1 MSAPLNFPASFAQQ
15 RMWFLHRLDPGDP
28 SYHVPL
34 LLRIRGPLD
43 AEALAG
49 AFEDVIDRQEQLRT
63 SFADV
68 DGELQQRV
76 HPRGRFELARHR
88 VEASD
93 AADTE
98 LVDRPAVAAVLRG
111 LIDAPFDLGE
121 PGALRAALL
130 DLGGEDR
137 LLAIVVHHI
146 VVDGVSL
153 KILLAELDAFYRAR
167 VGGAPVTLPSLDIQY
182 ADYSEWQRGRTDRA
196 ALDAELA
203 HWRGLFPHGLAE
215 STVPTDRPRS
225 TTRGSSGARHEFDLD
240 AAVAD
245 AARRLARGDGATLYM
260 VLLTAW
266 AATVSRASGGCE
278 SITAATLLANR
289 DNPQIVDLI
298 GLFVNTLPIPV
309 DLSGQPT
316 FRALL
321 ARVRAATMDVFAHQD
336 APVEQIVPAL
346 RRTRDTG
353 EVTFPLLF
361 ALQNFADAR
370 VRFADLDV
378 VRIDEDERSTR
389 FELELHI
396 WEHPDRL
403 HAALVYST
411 DLFDADTVDRLARAF
426 TTILRSGCAAPD
438 LDIDRLDLPAE
449 SALPSASVNREPL
462 RDWHFGARA
471 DAVER
476 YESVL
481 HEAGMRPG
489 DVVATAASPRSSYV
503 AIAALAIL
511 RRGGVWLPL
520 DPRDSNGALAQEIA
534 AIERWYRPGN
544 RFTIGF
550 QAPGAQ
556 ALPTP
561 GDHAIATPDGPR
573 RPTRPDGDTDLEPG
587 TAHAP
592 GNTQLTPGNALR
604 PATLGGA
611 RPPALHRIA
620 PTVGGAS
627 TDAPDGSE
635 PAPATI
641 RIRAR
646 GSTRPTPEATH
657 TPVPNGIESIPSVD
671 PTPDLPAILVATPD
685 GRALLDRATVD
696 AQVRTMRAW
705 FRTGPTGSVWL
716 SDAAHATDILWAA
729 SCFDRIE
736 DTPAPGDADVALGTG
751 AELAGFGGIAVVIG
765 ESVAAPVHTHTVYG
779 DETRGWYLRVDAD
792 ASARSPGEVTVR
804 DRSGTVVP
812 HGFRGAIHLDGVP
825 TGLRGSL
832 VGARLRIDTD
842 RDDTA
847 VWTGRAPVLA
857 ALVRAALLTLPQLR
871 EAAVLD
877 RTTAAGLRETVAYV
891 SRNTA
896 IDGRAVLRLLH
907 ERVPRALIPNAVVTL
922 PGALPLDARGRVD
935 IAVLQR
941 IPVID
946 TAETERIAAAAAAA
960 GAATATTGK
969 PPAPPLRRLA
979 VPAAAPA
986 PTGEGVPGTGPAL
999 SDGGPQPEPR
1009 WTALGPALAAAA
1021 GGTGSIRHLRA
1032 TGPDTVSSYGEL
1044 LSRATALATALLDG
1058 GSRTGDPLVL
1068 QSRDTE
1074 DFLVGVW
1081 ACLLAGLVAAPV
1093 AAPVDYA
1100 VPSPARDR
1108 FLRIWES
1115 LERPIVLA
1123 GRDEYDALRTWRTP
1137 DGESLRP
1144 IGIAAF
1150 SRGPAEPVTHASRP
1164 LPGLGPDDVALL
1176 MFTSGSTGAPK
1187 GVELTHGN
1195 ILRRGESLRTVE
1207 DFSGAYVSF
1216 NWMPLDHVGGVVMWH
1231 LRDVYHGVDQI
1242 HAPTDWILA
1251 DPLRWL
1257 DCVDR
1262 YRVTSTW
1269 APNFAFGLVSEAVAA
1284 AGERS
1289 WDLSALRMTL
1299 NAGEAI
1305 APAVAAAFLDALA
1318 PHGLAA
1324 DTMVPVWGMS
1334 ETCSG
1339 VVYSPRFRSAVSRA
1353 DTFVHLGAPIPG
1365 CRIRIVDDADRL
1377 LATGEAGRLQVSGAT
1392 VTRGYRGL
1400 PQQNSASFD
1409 AEGWFDTGDLGRI
1422 DDTGSLQITG
1432 RAKDV
1437 VIINGVN
1444 YPCHEIEAAVDR
1456 LDCTLTSWSAACA
1469 VQQDE
1474 GEQLIVFCRL
1484 ADRSDVAAAV
1494 SAIRAAVVATV
1505 GVSPAVVLPL
1515 PEGVITK
1522 TEIGKIQRSTL
1533 RERYQRGEFAGLTAD
1548 LAAVGVAAGDSGTVA
1563 DHFFEP
1569 AWAPKRVETDAP
1581 PDSGTVITV
1590 GIIEGAPTAAVTIND
1605 TGSPAT
1611 VLAALAA
1618 ALADCPSGAGVTVVT
1633 ESAFAVDTAADPLHA
1648 ACAALVET
1656 ARAELEQLRI
1666 RHIDTAASVGSE
1678 RLAREI
1684 RSGTGDPV
1692 VALRDARYVP
1702 RLRRDTAPLDAEP
1715 PAPGDFYL
1723 VSGGRGGVGALVT
1736 AHLRRRYGLR
1746 LLVVGRSEAPADS
1759 DGIRHAVLDP
1769 ADGAALRRCVEAAEA
1784 GFGRRL
1790 DGIVHLAGHFAEHP
1804 LAESTAEDFDAALEA
1819 KATVAESLMRL
1830 CDSRPAL
1837 RWIGFSSVNA
1847 VFGAAHAAAY
1857 AAANA
1862 YLDALTGQFRAK
1874 GHRAQSIAWSTWHGV
1889 GLNRTSTLSDL
1900 GRANGYRALGPAE
1913 ALASLDLCLR
1923 RDTPYPLVG
1932 LDPRGARVAG
1942 LLCTPDTATTD
1953 LVLHLDP
1960 ASRDR
1965 VIGALG
1971 TVRDRF
1977 GVPVRI
1983 EAATTDAR
1991 GHVDAASDTGG
2002 LDATIAAVFAAALR
2016 VGEFGIHDSF
2026 FDLGGTSISAIRA
2039 HALLEDRLGQ
2049 QVSLAELYRS
2059 PTPYRLAH
2067 TLRPA
2072 RVVTAAQRV
2081 AGRAQRR
2088 RAARAAPR

>member
-1 MSAPLNFPASFAQQ
+1 MSEPLNFPASFAQQ

-43 AEALAG
+43 ADALAG

-63 SFADV
+63 SFAEV

-76 HPRGRFELARHR
+76 HSRGRFELARHR

-93 AADTE
+93 AADAE
-98 LVDRPAVAAVLRG
+98 LVHRPAVAEVLRG
-111 LIDAPFDLGE
+111 LIDVPFDLGQ
-121 PGALRAALL
+121 PGALRAVLL

-146 VVDGVSL
+146 VVDGLSL
-153 KILLAELDAFYRAR
+153 KILLGELDAFYRAR
-167 VGGAPVTLPSLDIQY
+167 LADTPITLPPLDIQY
-182 ADYSEWQRGRTDRA
+182 ADYSEWQHGRADRA

-203 HWRGLFPHGLAE
+203 HWRGLFPHGLAD

-225 TTRGSSGARHEFDLD
+225 TTRTSSGARHEFDLD
-240 AAVAD
+240 ATVAD

-260 VLLTAW
+260 VLLAAW
-266 AATVSRASGGCE
+266 AATVSRAGGGCDNV
-278 SITAATLLANR
+278 TAATLLANR

-321 ARVRAATMDVFAHQD
+321 SRVRAATMDVFAHQD

-346 RRTRDTG
+346 RRRQDTG

-370 VRFADLDV
+370 VRFAGLDV

-389 FELELHI
+389 FELELHV
-396 WEHPDRL
+396 WERPDRL

-411 DLFDADTVDRLARAF
+411 DLFDADTADRLARAF
-426 TTILRSGCAAPD
+426 TMLLRSGCAAPD
-438 LDIDRLDLPAE
+438 LEIDRLALPAE
-449 SALPSASVNREPL
+449 SVRTAHPVDREPL
-462 RDWHFGARA
+462 PDLSFGPYST
-471 DAVER
+471 AVER

-481 HEAGMRPG
+481 HEAGVRPG
-489 DVVATAASPRSSYV
+489 DVVATAGTPRSSDV
-503 AIAALAIL
+503 LIAALATL
-511 RRGGVWLPL
+511 GRGGVWLPL
-520 DPRDSNGALAQEIA
+520 DPRDSDIALAQEISA
-534 AIERWYRPGN
+534 VDRRHRAGN
-544 RFTIGF
+544 RFTVGF
-550 QAPGAQ
+550 RAPGARR
-556 ALPTP
+556 LPAPSDTAFGLDTTHTAVLDGIEP
-561 GDHAIATPDGPR
+561 IPNAADAPAARVDPAPDMPAVLAT
-573 RPTRPDGDTDLEPG
+573 
-587 TAHAP
+587 AP
-592 GNTQLTPGNALR
+592 G
-604 PATLGGA
+604 
-611 RPPALHRIA
+611 
-620 PTVGGAS
+620 
-627 TDAPDGSE
+627 
-635 PAPATI
+635 
-641 RIRAR
+641 
-646 GSTRPTPEATH
+646 
-657 TPVPNGIESIPSVD
+657 
-671 PTPDLPAILVATPD
+671 
-685 GRALLDRATVD
+685 GRVLLNRATVD
-696 AQVRTMRAW
+696 AQVRTMRKW
-705 FRTGPTGSVWL
+705 FPGDSRKSVWL
-716 SDAAHATDILWAA
+716 GDAAHATDILWAA
-729 SCFDRIE
+729 SEFGRIN
-736 DTPAPGDADVALGTG
+736 DTATPGDADVALGAG
-751 AELAGFGGIAVVIG
+751 AELSGFEGTAIVVG

-779 DETRGWYLRVDAD
+779 DEARGWYLRVDAD
-792 ASARSPGEVTVR
+792 ASASSPAEVTVR
-804 DRSGTVVP
+804 DHFGAVVP
-812 HGFRGAIHLDGVP
+812 HGFRGAIHIDDLP

-832 VGARLRIDTD
+832 TRTRLRIDTD
-842 RDDTA
+842 RADTT
-847 VWTGRAPVLA
+847 VWTGCAPVLA
-857 ALVRAALLTLPQLR
+857 ARVREALLSLPQLR

-877 RTTAAGLRETVAYV
+877 RADAAGLRETVAYV

-896 IDGRAVLRLLH
+896 IDGRAVLRLLD
-907 ERVPRALIPNAVVTL
+907 ERVPRALVPNAVVTL
-922 PGALPLDARGRVD
+922 PGALPLDAQGCVD
-935 IAVLQR
+935 IAALQR
-941 IPVID
+941 LPVLD
-946 TAETERIAAAAAAA
+946 AVETERITAAATAA

-969 PPAPPLRRLA
+969 PPAPPLRRMA
-979 VPAAAPA
+979 VPATAPA
-986 PTGEGVPGTGPAL
+986 TTGAGVTGTGPAL

-1009 WTALGPALAAAA
+1009 WTSLGAALAAAA
-1021 GGTGSIRHLRA
+1021 GGAGSIRHLRA
-1032 TGPDTVSSYGEL
+1032 TGSETVSSYGEL
-1044 LSRATALATALLDG
+1044 LSRATALATALRDG
-1058 GSRTGDPLVL
+1058 GSRTGDPLLL

-1108 FLRIWES
+1108 FLRVWQS
-1115 LERPIVLA
+1115 SGKPVVLA
-1123 GRDEYDALRTWRTP
+1123 GREEYDALRAWRTP
-1137 DGESLRP
+1137 DGEALRA
-1144 IGIAAF
+1144 IGIEAF
-1150 SRGPAEPVTHASRP
+1150 SRGPADPATHRSAQ
-1164 LPGLGPDDVALL
+1164 LPDLGPDDVALL

-1269 APNFAFGLVSEAVAA
+1269 APNFAFGLVSEAVGAA
-1284 AGERS
+1284 PERS

-1305 APAVAAAFLDALA
+1305 APEVAAEFLDALA

-1339 VVYSPRFRSAVSRA
+1339 VVYSPRFRSAVSRS
-1353 DTFVHLGAPIPG
+1353 DTFAHLGAPIPG
-1365 CRIRIVDDADRL
+1365 CRIRIVNDADQVL
-1377 LATGEAGRLQVSGAT
+1377 TTGEVGRLQVSGAT
-1392 VTRGYRGL
+1392 VTRGYRDL

-1422 DDTGSLQITG
+1422 DDLGSLQITG

-1456 LDCTLTSWSAACA
+1456 LACTLTSWSAACA
-1469 VQQDE
+1469 VQQDGE
-1474 GEQLIVFCRL
+1474 EQLIVFCRL
-1484 ADRSDVAAAV
+1484 AEPGDVASAV

-1522 TEIGKIQRSTL
+1522 TEIGKIQRSAL
-1533 RERYQRGEFAGLTAD
+1533 RERYERGEFADRTAD
-1548 LAAVGVAAGDSGTVA
+1548 LVTVGVAAGDAGTVA
-1563 DHFFEP
+1563 DHFFDLT
-1569 AWAPKRVETDAP
+1569 WAPRRLEADAP

-1590 GIIEGAPTAAVTIND
+1590 GTLEGAPPEVVTVDDTA
-1605 TGSPAT
+1605 SPAK
-1611 VLAALAA
+1611 VLEALAT
-1618 ALADCPSGAGVTVVT
+1618 ALVDRPSGAVVTVVT
-1633 ESAFAVDTAADPLHA
+1633 KSAFAVDTAADPLHA

-1656 ARAELEQLRI
+1656 ARAELERLRI
-1666 RHIDTAASVGSE
+1666 RHIDSAASVDPE

-1684 RSGTGDPV
+1684 MSGTGDPV
-1692 VALRDARYVP
+1692 VALRDTRYVP
-1702 RLRRDTAPLDAEP
+1702 RLRRSTTPLDAEP

-1746 LLVVGRSEAPADS
+1746 LLVIGRSEAPADS

-1769 ADGAALRRCVEAAEA
+1769 TDATALRECVEAAETR
-1784 GFGRRL
+1784 FGRRL
-1790 DGIVHLAGHFAEHP
+1790 DGIVHLAGHFAERP
-1804 LAESTAEDFDAALEA
+1804 LAESTADDFDAALTA
-1819 KATVAESLMRL
+1819 KTSVAETLMRL
-1830 CDSRPAL
+1830 GDSRPEL

-1862 YLDALTGQFRAK
+1862 HLDALTGQFRAR
-1874 GHRAQSIAWSTWHGV
+1874 GHRAQSIAWSSWHGV
-1889 GLNRTSTLSDL
+1889 GLNRAGTLSDL
-1900 GRANGYRALGPAE
+1900 GRANGYRALDPAE

-1942 LLCTPDTATTD
+1942 LLAVPEATTTD
-1953 LVLHLDP
+1953 LVLRLDA

-1983 EAATTDAR
+1983 EAATGAVGDA
-1991 GHVDAASDTGG
+1991 HAASDTGG
-2002 LDATIAAVFAAALR
+2002 LDATIASVFGAALH

-2049 QVSLAELYRS
+2049 RFSLAELYRS

-2072 RVVTAAQRV
+2072 RVVSAAQRV
-2081 AGRAQRR
+2081 ATRARRR
-2088 RAARAAPR
+2088 RAARATPR